1 MDQEQHQQ
9 SILLHELEGMI
20 MGARNYTL
28 KELKVMRQKI
38 EQAESEHIA
47 AAKAAAADAA
57 ASLATAEAAAVAGL
71 QNKALACQLHEI
83 VMGLMMAASVSYC
96 QQHDMARHQLQQA
109 AAIGNCQI
117 RLMVLDRRA
126 SALET
131 SASTLLQKYPVLAQA
146 HHTLETSSTTSLTMA
161 KTQEPSKDDVPNEN
175 LRNNVFEAW
184 VGAIVWPLR

>member
-1 MDQEQHQQ
+1 ME
-9 SILLHELEGMI
+9 
-20 MGARNYTL
+20 ARNYTL

-57 ASLATAEAAAVAGL
+57 ASLATAEVAAVAGL
-71 QNKALACQLHEI
+71 QNKELVCQLHEM
-83 VMGLMMAASVSYC
+83 VMGLMMAASVSDC
-96 QQHDMARHQLQQA
+96 QQHDMARQQLQQA

-146 HHTLETSSTTSLTMA
+146 HHTETSSATSLTMA

-175 LRNNVFEAW
+175 WRKHVFEAW